1 MINRLLFHS
10 TGHNSK
16 KVLCAILFS
25 ICVSLLLAFYVPS
38 NVWTLNSG
46 IQIGGLRIPLYRAFI
61 LFFVVFFLSLHFVYP
76 VKKIYDF
83 MFKYRWQI
91 GIGLL
96 LFVTL
101 FKINGDSMAYYTMTI
116 QRSKVDAL
124 SYPIFG
130 QIRTIRSDE
139 FLVGNP
145 GIFASAMDVH
155 PFAKY
160 NSILRGTDTLNIS
173 TGVYAGLGMLVY
185 QPWKL
190 IFTILPLENAFSFYF
205 YFVPVFAFLFCMELY
220 WRNKFGWG

>member
-1 MINRLLFHS
+1 MINRLLFHI

-46 IQIGGLRIPLYRAFI
+46 IQIGGLRILLYRAFI

-83 MFKYRWQI
+83 MFKYRWYI

-96 LFVTL
+96 LFVTI

-116 QRSKVDAL
+116 QGDKVDA
-124 SYPIFG
+124 
-130 QIRTIRSDE
+130 
-139 FLVGNP
+139 
-145 GIFASAMDVH
+145 
-155 PFAKY
+155 
-160 NSILRGTDTLNIS
+160 
-173 TGVYAGLGMLVY
+173 
-185 QPWKL
+185 
-190 IFTILPLENAFSFYF
+190 
-205 YFVPVFAFLFCMELY
+205 
-220 WRNKFGWG
+220 